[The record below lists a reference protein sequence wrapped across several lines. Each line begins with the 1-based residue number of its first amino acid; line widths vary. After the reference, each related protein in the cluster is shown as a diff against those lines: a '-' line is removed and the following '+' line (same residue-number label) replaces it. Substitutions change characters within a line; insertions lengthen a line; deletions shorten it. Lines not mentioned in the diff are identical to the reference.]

1 MGLEDVPRCQHV
13 KVNGTQCGS
22 PALRR
27 KRRCYFHNRMR
38 DARNRYTAGNRMKR
52 PDVFTMCLLEDA
64 NAVQVALM
72 QVLQLLGSGQMD
84 YKMAGLMLFGLQTA
98 SCNLRHTRFEAEQAT
113 DVVIDRSTVNQ
124 TCLNGPQWFA
134 HDFAGQADAH
144 EDTHEDTHE
153 DQQSAAP
160 GDQAGAVVA
169 VGEKVTARARARARK
184 IRPSSAAQDA
194 VPQAEVCRNTV
205 RAAKPP
211 AEGGRIERARKFAE
225 ESTFVRDF
233 YLKLMPE
240 QAKELEITGQG

>member
-144 EDTHEDTHE
+144 EDTHEDTH
-153 DQQSAAP
+153 DP
-160 GDQAGAVVA
+160 
-169 VGEKVTARARARARK
+169 ARSWPSARK
-184 IRPSSAAQDA
+184 
-194 VPQAEVCRNTV
+194 
-205 RAAKPP
+205 
-211 AEGGRIERARKFAE
+211 
-225 ESTFVRDF
+225 
-233 YLKLMPE
+233 
-240 QAKELEITGQG
+240 